1 MSSSFIT
8 IHPENPQ
15 ERLIRQVVEILRN
28 QGVIVYPTDS
38 GYALG
43 CMLDNKSGMERI
55 CRIRAVDKNHNF
67 TLVCSDISNLSQYAS
82 FDNQQFK
89 LLKRYTPGPYTFIL
103 RASKEVPRR
112 VMNERRRTIGIRVP
126 DNRICE
132 CLISELGE
140 PIMSTSLILPDHEE
154 FLHDPYEIN
163 DLLGHAVDAI
173 VDGGYLQEKPT
184 TVVDL
189 MADGYEVTRVGE
201 GDPTPF
207 LK

>member
-1 MSSSFIT
+1 M
-8 IHPENPQ
+8 
-15 ERLIRQVVEILRN
+15 
-28 QGVIVYPTDS
+28 
-38 GYALG
+38 
-43 CMLDNKSGMERI
+43 
-55 CRIRAVDKNHNF
+55 
-67 TLVCSDISNLSQYAS
+67 
-82 FDNQQFK
+82 
-89 LLKRYTPGPYTFIL
+89 
-103 RASKEVPRR
+103 
-112 VMNERRRTIGIRVP
+112 MNEKRRTIGIRVP

>member
-67 TLVCSDISNLSQYAS
+67 TLVCSDISNLSQYA
-82 FDNQQFK
+82 
-89 LLKRYTPGPYTFIL
+89 
-103 RASKEVPRR
+103 
-112 VMNERRRTIGIRVP
+112 VMNEKRRTIGIRVP

>member
-89 LLKRYTPGPYTFIL
+89 LLKRYT
-103 RASKEVPRR
+103 A
-112 VMNERRRTIGIRVP
+112 
-126 DNRICE
+126 
-132 CLISELGE
+132 
-140 PIMSTSLILPDHEE
+140 
-154 FLHDPYEIN
+154 
-163 DLLGHAVDAI
+163 
-173 VDGGYLQEKPT
+173 
-184 TVVDL
+184 
-189 MADGYEVTRVGE
+189 
-201 GDPTPF
+201 
-207 LK
+207 

>member
-28 QGVIVYPTDS
+28 HGVIVYPTDS

-82 FDNQQFK
+82 FDNQ
-89 LLKRYTPGPYTFIL
+89 LKRYTPGPYTFIL

-112 VMNERRRTIGIRVP
+112 VMNDKRRTIGIRVP

-140 PIMSTSLILPDHEE
+140 PIMSTSLILPDNEE